1 VIHCLILDVSFSLIP
16 ALTMRHL
23 IVGISGATGVIY
35 GIRILEFLRQ
45 DKDVFT
51 HLVLSKPAERIISE
65 ETSWRVADVK
75 ALAGEV
81 HPIHDIGAS
90 ISSGSFRTLGMI
102 ILPCSMRTASAIAC
116 GVTDN
121 LMTRAADVVLKERRL
136 LVLGVRESPLHLGHL
151 RSLTALAEMGAIVAP
166 PVPAFYS
173 LPQTLEDI
181 IRHTIGRILDLFDIQ
196 NDLVRRWGNPS

>member
-1 VIHCLILDVSFSLIP
+1 VIIASLLDGFFSPIP

-35 GIRILEFLRQ
+35 GIRLLEFLQ
-45 DKDVFT
+45 QNKDIFT
-51 HLVLSKPAERIISE
+51 HLVLSKPAERTIVE
-65 ETSWRVADVK
+65 ETSLSVAEVK

-102 ILPCSMRTASAIAC
+102 ILPCSIRTASAIAS

-121 LMTRAADVVLKERRL
+121 LMTRAADVVLKERRR
-136 LVLGVRESPLHLGHL
+136 LVLGVRETPLHLGHL

-181 IRHTIGRILDLFDIQ
+181 ISHTIGRILDLFDIQ
-196 NDLVRRWGNPS
+196 NDLVRRWGRTS